1 MLDYNIDMIQNKAFR
16 YRFYP
21 TPEQIHLLSKT
32 FGCARYVWNAV
43 LDWRSKEY
51 SLKGN
56 KINYLKTNAKL
67 TEMKQET
74 EWLNEVSSVAL
85 QQTLRNQEAA
95 FSNFFAKR
103 AEYPTFKKKNN
114 NQSFRLALSG
124 FSLKDGELFIA
135 KNKQPVNVRW
145 SRPLEGEV
153 SSLTISKDCANRYF
167 VSFCS
172 EIEIEELPEVNKNI
186 GIDLGLTD
194 FLITSDGEKIKPLKS
209 FIKYQKKLK
218 KAQQALD
225 HKRNKKRKGI
235 KNKEK
240 ARIRIAKVHNQI
252 ADCRKDF
259 LHKNSTKLINEN
271 QVISLED
278 LNVAGMVKNHK
289 LAKAILDA
297 GWSEFVRQ
305 LKYKADWYGR
315 TISQISPWYPSS
327 KLCSNC
333 GFKAK
338 EMPLNIRKWTCKNCG
353 EVHDRDIN
361 AAININTAGLA
372 GIYVCG

>member
-1 MLDYNIDMIQNKAFR
+1 MVSFQHPNKFIFCQKHLDCS
-16 YRFYP
+16 
-21 TPEQIHLLSKT
+21 LL
-32 FGCARYVWNAV
+32 WNAV

-172 EIEIEELPEVNKNI
+172 EVEIEPLPEVNKNI

-194 FLITSDGEKIKPLKS
+194 FLITSDGEKVKPLKS
-209 FIKYQKKLK
+209 FIKYQKKVR
-218 KAQQALD
+218 KA
-225 HKRNKKRKGI
+225 
-235 KNKEK
+235 NKELG
-240 ARIRIAKVHNQI
+240 IR
-252 ADCRKDF
+252 RK
-259 LHKNSTKLINEN
+259 KT
-271 QVISLED
+271 
-278 LNVAGMVKNHK
+278 
-289 LAKAILDA
+289 
-297 GWSEFVRQ
+297 
-305 LKYKADWYGR
+305 
-315 TISQISPWYPSS
+315 
-327 KLCSNC
+327 
-333 GFKAK
+333 
-338 EMPLNIRKWTCKNCG
+338 
-353 EVHDRDIN
+353 
-361 AAININTAGLA
+361 
-372 GIYVCG
+372 